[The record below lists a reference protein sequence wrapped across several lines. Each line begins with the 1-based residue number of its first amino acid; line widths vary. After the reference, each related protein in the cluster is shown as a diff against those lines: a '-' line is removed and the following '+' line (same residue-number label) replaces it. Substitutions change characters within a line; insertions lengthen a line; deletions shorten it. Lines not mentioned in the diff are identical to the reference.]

1 MRTFGPLYGARLARG
16 PVTASSSARVW
27 AAVQASIGA
36 GFVASGHCADRRER
50 DRQAR
55 AEGVDAGKP
64 PAVTA

>member
-27 AAVQASIGA
+27 AAVQASTGA
-36 GFVASGHCADRRER
+36 GDVAAEHCVDRRER
-50 DRQAR
+50 ARQAR
-55 AEGVDAGKP
+55 ADGIDAGMP